1 MERDLK
7 NLMIKHKLVNEGE
20 LFCSDFRYRFS
31 DEKSREYMGVG
42 RSNEDTVND
51 IQRELERIIK
61 KYRDGERGKDGQIVF
76 KGF

>member
-1 MERDLK
+1 MEKDLK

-31 DEKSREYMGVG
+31 DEKSREYIGVG

-61 KYRDGERGKDGQIVF
+61 KYRDGEKGNTGKYIQ